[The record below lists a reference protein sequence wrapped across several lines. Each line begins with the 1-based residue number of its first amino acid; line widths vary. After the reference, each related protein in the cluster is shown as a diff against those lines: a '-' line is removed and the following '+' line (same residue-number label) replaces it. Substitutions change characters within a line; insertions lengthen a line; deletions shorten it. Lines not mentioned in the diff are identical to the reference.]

1 MGDITRNSHPYYYQR
16 ITLFVRWILAS
27 TFGWLVMGVL
37 FIGIDMLIQNVISP
51 LRLSGSSKTAV
62 NVLIGILLLSFPLLL
77 GFLHWKVLSPTRY
90 NYYRWMAGYLIV
102 VFLGF
107 IIGSLVSEWFYPNPP
122 EVLNSSYFFFESLPY
137 YLSLGLG
144 IGIAQ
149 FYLLRSEIRFPF
161 LLVISTTLGILL
173 AYDIS
178 MSSWGYRVG
187 RQYSPELHGLILFT
201 VMGAVANSL
210 TGILATL
217 LPRRHINEKQSAA

>member
-1 MGDITRNSHPYYYQR
+1 MGDITRNSHPHYYQR

-27 TFGWLVMGVL
+27 TFGWLVIGVI

-77 GFLHWKVLSPTRY
+77 GFLHWKVLSPTMY
-90 NYYRWMAGYLIV
+90 NYYRWMAGYLVV

-149 FYLLRSEIRFPF
+149 FYLLRSEIRFPL

-173 AYDIS
+173 AYEIS
-178 MSSWGYRVG
+178 SSSWGYRAG
-187 RQYSPELHGLILFT
+187 RQYLPELNGFIVFI
-201 VMGAVANSL
+201 VMGAAANSL
-210 TGILATL
+210 TGFLVAL
-217 LPRRHINEKQSAA
+217 LPRSHIDANHNAA

>member
-1 MGDITRNSHPYYYQR
+1 
-16 ITLFVRWILAS
+16 
-27 TFGWLVMGVL
+27 
-37 FIGIDMLIQNVISP
+37 
-51 LRLSGSSKTAV
+51 
-62 NVLIGILLLSFPLLL
+62 
-77 GFLHWKVLSPTRY
+77 
-90 NYYRWMAGYLIV
+90 MAGYLIV
-102 VFLGF
+102 VLFGF

-144 IGIAQ
+144 IGLAQ
-149 FYLLRSEIRFPF
+149 FYLLRSEIRFPL

-201 VMGAVANSL
+201 IMGAAANSL
-210 TGILATL
+210 TGILAAL
-217 LPRRHINEKQSAA
+217 LHRRHINEKQSAA